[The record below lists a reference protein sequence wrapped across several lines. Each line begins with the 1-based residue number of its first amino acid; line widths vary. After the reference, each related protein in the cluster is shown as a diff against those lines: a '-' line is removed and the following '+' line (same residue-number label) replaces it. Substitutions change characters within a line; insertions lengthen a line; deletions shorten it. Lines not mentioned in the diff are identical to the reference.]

1 MPPPAPT
8 AEAKDETPFNHDD
21 YVCVTDEDALDRWI
35 ADALAAG
42 VVAVDTETDNIDAT
56 RARLIGVSLGIAPNK
71 ACYIPIGHVGDGL
84 LSENPRQLT
93 RALVPAKL
101 KRRFENAANHKVGRT
116 TCRGKMGPVTKHE
129 EGEG

>member
-42 VVAVDTETDNIDAT
+42 AVAVDTETDNIDAT
-56 RARLIGVSLGIAPNK
+56 RARLVGVSLGLPPTK
-71 ACYIPIGHVGDGL
+71 ACYIPLGHGGDRSEAPRVGY
-84 LSENPRQLT
+84 
-93 RALVPAKL
+93 
-101 KRRFENAANHKVGRT
+101 RRSRPGRYQS
-116 TCRGKMGPVTKHE
+116 
-129 EGEG
+129 

>member
-42 VVAVDTETDNIDAT
+42 AVAVDTETDNIDAT
-56 RARLIGVSLGIAPNK
+56 RARLVGVSLGIAPPK
-71 ACYIPIGHVGDGL
+71 ACYILIGHVGDGL
-84 LSENPRQLT
+84 LSEVPRQLPSE
-93 RALVPAKL
+93 LVHEKL
-101 KRRFENAANHKVGRT
+101 KQAL
-116 TCRGKMGPVTKHE
+116 
-129 EGEG
+129 EGEGQ